1 MFPRPVLLA
10 PPPAAW
16 SALLGCWA
24 LFAGSSASAQPSTW
38 DAPLPP
44 PVLKISPRLQEHI
57 SPSVR
62 PHLPLYVEAD
72 QLSGQ
77 VQSSATLE
85 GNAQLRRGDTVIRA
99 DRAHY
104 DAATDTVTAE
114 GQVHINRA
122 GNIYQGTR
130 LQMQVDAFKG
140 DFTQARYQFLD
151 TQGHGQAERVE
162 FHDRERSTIYHGNYT
177 TCQRDESD
185 PSDWQP
191 DSQPDW
197 ELRAQRL
204 ELDHSTD
211 TGVAHGAVLKF
222 KNVPILPVPAIS
234 FPLSDRRKSGLLPPT
249 MGIDS
254 VSGLEYAQPYYWNI
268 APNYD
273 ATITPTLMSKR
284 GVNLGTQFR
293 YLQPSYQ
300 GTLDV
305 NYMPDDRL
313 RERERWSYAWQ
324 HEADLSTL
332 TPSLRMDWQL
342 HRVSDSDYW
351 RDFSLRN
358 NNHLLGERLLN
369 SQGQLHWQSGG
380 HRLLARAQQ
389 WQVLQDLDAPI
400 APPFNRLPQVQ
411 WRYSPTSLSNA
422 WGLDWRLEADSTRFR
437 ARTVDGRQ
445 HVDNGQRSY
454 ALAEVSRPF
463 LGAASF
469 ITPRLQ
475 LHAAHYQLESANPNH
490 SSSQRSFSS
499 VLPTFSVDSGLI
511 FERPTQWRGRSLVQ
525 TLEPRAFY
533 TYTPHRDQM
542 RQPLYDTALSD
553 FNLTSIYSEN
563 SYTGHDRIADNHML
577 TLGLSTRYL
586 HADTGAELAR
596 FGIAQR
602 LRFTDQRTSL
612 GYDTPGEKGWS
623 DLLLGA
629 GLNLN
634 HRWSLD
640 ALVQYNRDIQRTTR
654 SAISGRYQPGDYR
667 VISAAYRYQ
676 RENSAQIANQGSEQI
691 DIGWQWPLQAWGS
704 APQPTPQKGRWY
716 SVGRLNYSMHDKKL
730 VDAVLGFEYD
740 SCCWIGRVVVE
751 RLQNSVSRSNTRLLF
766 QLEFVGF
773 SRLSLGAD
781 PLSSLKNHV
790 PGYQPLGLHQQQ
802 TPSRFSHYD

>member
-1 MFPRPVLLA
+1 M
-10 PPPAAW
+10 PAVC
-16 SALLGCWA
+16 SALLSGGVL
-24 LFAGSSASAQPSTW
+24 LFSHSASAQTSAW

-44 PVLKISPRLQEHI
+44 PTLKASPRLQELI
-57 SPSVR
+57 PPTVR
-62 PHLPLYVEAD
+62 GQLPLYLEAD
-72 QLSGQ
+72 QVSGQ
-77 VQSSATLE
+77 ADISATLE
-85 GNAQLRRGDTVIRA
+85 GSAQLRRGDTVIRA

-151 TQGHGQAERVE
+151 TQGHGDTERVE
-162 FHDRERSTIYHGNYT
+162 FHDRERSTVYQATYT
-177 TCQRDESD
+177 TCQRDDSES
-185 PSDWQP
+185 WQP
-191 DSQPDW
+191 DW
-197 ELRAQRL
+197 VLRAKRI
-204 ELDHSTD
+204 ELDRETD

-234 FPLSDRRKSGLLPPT
+234 FPLSDKRKSGLLPPT
-249 MGIDS
+249 IGIDS
-254 VSGLEYAQPYYWNI
+254 VSGVEYAQPYYWNI
-268 APNYD
+268 APNRD

-293 YLQPSYQ
+293 YLEQRYQ
-300 GTLDV
+300 GEIDL

-313 RERERWSYAWQ
+313 RERDRWSYAWR
-324 HEADLSTL
+324 HGADLSSL
-332 TPSLRMDWQL
+332 TPSLRLDWQVQ
-342 HRVSDSDYW
+342 RVSDNDYW
-351 RDFSLRN
+351 RDFQLRN
-358 NNHLLGERLLN
+358 SRGLLNERLLD
-369 SQGQLHWQSGG
+369 SQGQLHWQRGG
-380 HRLLARAQQ
+380 HSLLARAQQ

-454 ALAEVSRPF
+454 ALAEVSRPI

-469 ITPRLQ
+469 ITPKLQ
-475 LHAAHYQLESANPNH
+475 LHAAHYQLESANPTH

-499 VLPTFSVDSGLI
+499 VLPTVSLDSGLI
-511 FERPTQWRGRSLVQ
+511 FERPTQWRGRGLVQ

-533 TYTPHRDQM
+533 TYTPYRDQM

-602 LRFTDQRTSL
+602 LRFNDQRVSM

-634 HRWSLD
+634 QRWSLD

-654 SAISGRYQPGDYR
+654 SAISGRYQPGEYR

-704 APQPTPQKGRWY
+704 TQQPAQQKGRWY